1 MPVYRAKLS
10 FTDHQ
15 LLGDQD
21 YSFNFHVN
29 NATTATAWSS
39 AEGVATAFLET
50 VMPTTVDLTS
60 IGVSN
65 PDVVN
70 GTLIVP
76 QSSSGVREPTGDP
89 LPGWN
94 TIRIQ
99 LSTALGQRLH
109 TFYPRVGLTEG
120 DVAGQTLT
128 LTMQAAVSNLVNGI
142 LAVGEVCDKDGQIF
156 AHAGFSSRV
165 QMRQLGWRRRTRP
178 GYKRGW
184 VPV

>member
-1 MPVYRAKLS
+1 MPTYRAKLG
-10 FTDHQ
+10 FRDTL
-15 LLGDQD
+15 LLGDQE
-21 YSFNFHVN
+21 YSVNFHVN
-29 NATTATAWSS
+29 GASTSIAWGNAEAIA
-39 AEGVATAFLET
+39 AAFLGT
-50 VMPTTVDLTS
+50 VMPTTVFLTV

-70 GTLIVP
+70 GTLIIP
-76 QSSSGVREPTGDP
+76 QNSPGEREATGDP

-94 TIRIQ
+94 ATRLQ
-99 LSTALGQRLH
+99 LAGALGERLH
-109 TFYPRVGLTEG
+109 TFYPRVGLTEV

-128 LTMQAAVSNLVNGI
+128 STMQAAMADLVTGI
-142 LAVGEVCDKDGQIF
+142 LAPGTMCDKDGGVF
-156 AHAGFSSRV
+156 TYGAASARV